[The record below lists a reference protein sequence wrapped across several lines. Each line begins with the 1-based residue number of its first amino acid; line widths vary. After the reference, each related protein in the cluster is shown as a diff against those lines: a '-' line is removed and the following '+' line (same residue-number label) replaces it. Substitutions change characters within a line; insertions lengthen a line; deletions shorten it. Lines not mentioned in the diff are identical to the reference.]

1 VESHISRTTSEMW
14 GTADSGSKCNK
25 IGFACSAH
33 KRNAWSEI
41 GGDALSWSMEDL
53 ESKGRFPLCPQTRLL
68 LPPNLLKTLTKSRF
82 RDLLHL
88 EFVPAHPRAR
98 WQLEYFPRT
107 QECA

>member
-1 VESHISRTTSEMW
+1 LVNGLPGLDDAVDQNILFNPAIW
-14 GTADSGSKCNK
+14 GWADSGSKCNK
-25 IGFACSAH
+25 ISFACSAH

-41 GGDALSWSMEDL
+41 RGDALSWSMEKL

-88 EFVPAHPRAR
+88 EFVPA
-98 WQLEYFPRT
+98 LG
-107 QECA
+107 